1 MSARSDFSSVHAQVG
16 ASSFMWR
23 QQHVVG
29 HHAYTN
35 LAGGDPDICSAA
47 DPDLRCITPA
57 QAPQPH
63 HVRMQRRPRTEH
75 HELLLHTGHAASEVS
90 LANLASEQWNCRFLY
105 CLA

>member
-1 MSARSDFSSVHAQVG
+1 
-16 ASSFMWR
+16 MWR

-63 HVRMQRRPRTEH
+63 HVRT
-75 HELLLHTGHAASEVS
+75 AV
-90 LANLASEQWNCRFLY
+90 LASHHLPEIIRGFS
-105 CLA
+105 

>member
-1 MSARSDFSSVHAQVG
+1 
-16 ASSFMWR
+16 MWR

-63 HVRMQRRPRTEH
+63 HVRSSTTQHLPALPSGFWT
-75 HELLLHTGHAASEVS
+75 HECRMSPVKSKILHMLLGVGLLTWRCLEFFAEAALLPS
-90 LANLASEQWNCRFLY
+90 AP
-105 CLA
+105 